1 MESAIISTNAF
12 ETHMQKLKGFQE
24 KHPKAFKV
32 KSPVLP
38 KSSFS
43 LLSSNDR
50 KELSTIYFNLAETIV
65 PENDTM
71 TEMMEENRLRALD
84 YLNASISLDPGC
96 NKGVYSMIAKIYA
109 AINNHVP
116 AYANALIA
124 VESGEISRNDEF
136 FVEQSKEIFPTPE
149 DIIRNKRNLL
159 ILILF
164 FFFSVNAVLILEP
177 GTYRIRIPFGKR
189 NIVIIGTAL
198 RPPPEGYAQK
208 NFLMHFIDTNTKN
221 KYSKK

>member
-1 MESAIISTNAF
+1 
-12 ETHMQKLKGFQE
+12 
-24 KHPKAFKV
+24 
-32 KSPVLP
+32 
-38 KSSFS
+38 
-43 LLSSNDR
+43 
-50 KELSTIYFNLAETIV
+50 
-65 PENDTM
+65 
-71 TEMMEENRLRALD
+71 
-84 YLNASISLDPGC
+84 
-96 NKGVYSMIAKIYA
+96 MIAKIYA

-208 NFLMHFIDTNTKN
+208 NFLMLKKLNPLMAKN
-221 KYSKK
+221 LKLIVGKENKAEKEFLVSYRMEMFLKKLV